1 MCGILGGNL
10 FTNRAQVKN
19 AQELIAHRGRDASCA
34 FSVDGVWMAH
44 NRLAIQDLDEKANQP
59 MVDNFNTMSLVFNGE
74 LWQRTIKKYDYLR
87 RAYPFKTKKSD
98 TELLLYMYR
107 NFHKDVFI
115 HLDGMFSFAIHD
127 HAEQEIILAR
137 DWVGRLPLYYLHKY
151 GGLAFSSELKVLTES
166 FPDAATEIKVVPPGS
181 YCVYNIKTGD
191 FITKRYYDI
200 ADNVRDSDT
209 QLEEVTKQI
218 RNRLTDAVS
227 NELIA
232 DVPVCTIL
240 SGGIDSVLI
249 TYLLKQ
255 HLPDLKAYVVSVGGG
270 NKDDLHFARMA
281 AEWLDIPLEEV
292 IVTKSDINKRLKESI
307 WAAEMDSWTQVTPAV
322 AQLFLAKKISED
334 GFKVVF
340 GGEGADEL
348 FGSYGNIQKMYYKQ
362 DTNQKARVGLI
373 RNLHKNNLIRTNKAM
388 MYGGTVELRTPFL
401 DREFAEYALSV
412 VCIDAKTHK
421 HPNGFVDID
430 WENKGH
436 MKYPLR
442 KAFEFLLAE
451 GMPEELL
458 YRKKETF
465 QVGCHTDY
473 LRDEKEKMTRIYN
486 KLFKFPVKKKEKSK
500 MVESRILLKDKT
512 DLDGVQ
518 EYLDYP
524 VHVLGAMEKPTF
536 DTANIVLLSTKF
548 SKVGKTTLEK
558 YPNLKAVITRGHGSD
573 YVDSALCEKAGVKV
587 YRTNPYRESCAE
599 WCVDKVRASTVLV
612 YGMDGTIGSV
622 IENILT
628 TKGIEHYG
636 VPSTAGIT
644 PESLSSIHGNKPV
657 KTIISC
663 IPYDKKRYKHNEHF
677 FNREFF
683 EQFNDCVDF
692 ISISRGPTHNNDDFL
707 KLLEDKK
714 IGNVHI
720 DTVDSYNRDKLL
732 EFDNFHYYEHQAW
745 DYVKLDPKE
754 LFFRL
759 NQQIEYAGITETL
772 AKAGKNED

>member
-1 MCGILGGNL
+1 MG
-10 FTNRAQVKN
+10 
-19 AQELIAHRGRDASCA
+19 
-34 FSVDGVWMAH
+34 H
-44 NRLAIQDLDEKANQP
+44 NRLAIQDLDSSANQP
-59 MVDNFNTMSLVFNGE
+59 MVDDLNSLRLVFNGE

-87 RAYPFKTKKSD
+87 RAYPFKTKNSD
-98 TELLLYMYR
+98 TELLMYMFR
-107 NFHKDVFI
+107 NFRNDVFTR
-115 HLDGMFSFAIHD
+115 LDGMFSFAIHD
-127 HAEQEIILAR
+127 HAAREIILAR
-137 DWVGRLPLYYLHKY
+137 DWVGRLPLYYLYKY
-151 GGLAFSSELKVLTES
+151 GGIAFSSELKALTES
-166 FPDAATEIKVVPPGS
+166 FPDAATEIKVVQPGT
-181 YCVYNIKTGD
+181 YCVYDIETGD
-191 FITKRYYDI
+191 FTTKRYYDI
-200 ADNVRDSDT
+200 KDNVCKSDSE
-209 QLEEVTKQI
+209 LIEVTTQI
-218 RNRLTDAVS
+218 QTRLRKAVE
-227 NELIA
+227 NELVA

-249 TYLLKQ
+249 TYLLRQ
-255 HLPDLKAYVVSVGGG
+255 HIPDLKAYVVSVGGG

-281 AEWLDIPLEEV
+281 AEWLDIPLTEV

-362 DTNQKARVGLI
+362 DTNQTARVNLI

-412 VCIDAKTHK
+412 VTIDAKTHK

-430 WENKGH
+430 WSNKGH

-442 KAFEFLLAE
+442 KAFDFLLNE

-473 LRDEKEKMTRIYN
+473 LRDDKEKMTRIYN
-486 KLFKFPVKKKEKSK
+486 KLFKFPIKKKEKSK
-500 MVESRILLKDKT
+500 MVESKILLKDKA

-518 EYLDYP
+518 EYLGYP

-536 DTANIVLLSTKF
+536 DTAGIELLSTKF

-573 YVDSALCEKAGVKV
+573 YVNSALCEKAGVKV

-599 WCVDKVRASTVLV
+599 WCVDKIRSAPVAV

-628 TKGIEHYG
+628 TKDIVHYG
-636 VPSTAGIT
+636 IGSDGKLPDQ
-644 PESLSSIHGNKPV
+644 SIQ
-657 KTIISC
+657 TIISC

-677 FNREFF
+677 FNKEFF
-683 EQFNDCVDF
+683 NQFNNPVDF

-707 KLLEDKK
+707 KLLQDGKL
-714 IGNVHI
+714 GNVHI
-720 DTVDSYNRDKLL
+720 DTVDSYQRDKLL
-732 EFDNFHYYEHQAW
+732 EFDNFNYTEHQAW
-745 DYVKLDPKE
+745 DYIKLDPKE
-754 LFFRL
+754 LFYRL
-759 NQQIEYAGITETL
+759 NQQIEWAGVVEGV
-772 AKAGKNED
+772 KPKE